1 MTEYLK
7 EYLLSEI
14 TPNTFLRYTKAREKL
29 VTTGHINT
37 PLLGVL
43 TRKAPTGRIGNKQ
56 YVFICGKKYTESM
69 LHKLYSGV
77 EIVCEFS
84 IPYCKKLLR
93 NMKHQYPTSFVFPFT
108 ETHGKN
114 QGCIFGYLVSCTDN
128 SLVDVGLEASYFF
141 TNKNTLD
148 FFSNNT
154 AELPE
159 KNIQKIKKMLST
171 VSGDC
176 QSCIVG
182 SAAIQLFNKNTC
194 STFLTT
200 EVWTR
205 KNNKIDLILE
215 KINTTRI
222 IKIINKKVEWFKK
235 YYFIPSH
242 DITVKCGNE
251 VTMSNFFEREEI
263 FCYYKGVKFLYA
275 GGDNST
281 SSINVIT
288 PLTVKSKYS
297 CNYKSNYKPSKK
309 NRVNTVWDPV
319 KEYTVDIHTHHTLE
333 GLKGM
338 SKGYWILTMD
348 GTFTVIRAE
357 EMYIPWL
364 ASGFIATGVL
374 EQQHQVL
381 VMYPANKFSAKWS
394 TADYIISH
402 LLSLDITNIKLSGF
416 EQQPISKPIS
426 KPIRKKKRN
435 TVKKPK
441 MKNNTVRLIK
451 KKNTI
456 IQNEQK
462 RDCLPAF
469 FTLLPG
475 NH

>member
-14 TPNTFLRYTKAREKL
+14 TQNTFLRYTKACEKL

-37 PLLGVL
+37 QLVGVL
-43 TRKAPTGRIGNKQ
+43 TQIVPSGRIGNKH
-56 YVFICGKKYTESM
+56 YAFICGKKYTESM
-69 LHKLYSGV
+69 LCQLYSGV

-84 IPYCKKLLR
+84 IPYCEKLLR
-93 NMKHQYPTSFVFPFT
+93 NMKHQYPSSFVIPFT

-114 QGCIFGYLVSCTDN
+114 QCCIFGYLVSYTNN
-128 SLVDVGLEASYFF
+128 SIVGVGLEASYFF

-154 AELPE
+154 SELPE
-159 KNIQKIKKMLST
+159 KNIQEIKKMMST
-171 VSGDC
+171 VSRDC

-182 SAAIQLFNKNTC
+182 SVAIQLFNKNTC
-194 STFLTT
+194 SSFLTT
-200 EVWTR
+200 EVWTK

-242 DITVKCGNE
+242 DITVKCGSE

-275 GGDNST
+275 GGDNSN
-281 SSINVIT
+281 SSINVIE
-288 PLTVKSKYS
+288 PLMIKSNYS

-309 NRVNTVWDPV
+309 NRVNTVWDPA

-338 SKGYWILTMD
+338 SKGYWILGVD

-357 EMYIPWL
+357 QMYIPWL

-374 EQQHQVL
+374 EKQRQVF

-394 TADYIISH
+394 TADYIVSH
-402 LLSLDITNIKLSGF
+402 LLSLDIKNIKLSGF
-416 EQQPISKPIS
+416 EQQPISKPTM
-426 KPIRKKKRN
+426 KNNRN
-435 TVKKPK
+435 TMKKPK
-441 MKNNTVRLIK
+441 MKNKTTRLIK